1 MRFTQ
6 SLRSAISAARIAT
19 HYDTSRR
26 DIIRKFNANKW
37 KPTDDSSLGFRT
49 TDPRRVVL
57 NVIKVEDE
65 RLGCPCGCATRPVG
79 AKATFAMGHD
89 ATLRGKLI
97 RAHLMGAEIRFV
109 YNGSEEDHE
118 IRTAMQVATAYG
130 WQEYLDAAVLRREG
144 KNREVLQKSVGH
156 ERLVRVGRWEYT
168 GQVAAVYRDPTG
180 SDIHIV
186 EYVDRAG
193 RVRRT
198 RVLAE
203 EEEAA

>member
-1 MRFTQ
+1 MP
-6 SLRSAISAARIAT
+6 
-19 HYDTSRR
+19 
-26 DIIRKFNANKW
+26 KFNANKW

-57 NVIKVEDE
+57 NVLTTPQRV
-65 RLGCPCGCATRPVG
+65 GCPCGCATMPVG
-79 AKATFAMGHD
+79 AKAKFAMGHD

-97 RAHLMGAEIRFV
+97 RAHLMGAEIRIV
-109 YNGSEEDHE
+109 YNGDENDS
-118 IRTAMQVATAYG
+118 ITLSAMALAEQYD
-130 WQEYLDAAVLRREG
+130 WKEYLDAAVLRREG
-144 KNREVLQKSVGH
+144 KNREVLQKSVGN

-180 SDIHIV
+180 SDIHVV

-193 RVRRT
+193 QIRRT

>member
-1 MRFTQ
+1 MP
-6 SLRSAISAARIAT
+6 
-19 HYDTSRR
+19 
-26 DIIRKFNANKW
+26 KFNANKW

-57 NVIKVEDE
+57 NVLTREGAGDRIS
-65 RLGCPCGCATRPVG
+65 RMGCPCGCATMPVG
-79 AKATFAMGHD
+79 AKAKFAMGHD

-97 RAHLMGAEIRFV
+97 RAHLMGAEIKII
-109 YNGSEEDHE
+109 YNGSERDFDVW
-118 IRTAMQVATAYG
+118 TAMKFAEMHG
-130 WQEYLDAAVLRREG
+130 WKEYLDAAVLRREG
-144 KNREVLQKSVGH
+144 KNREVLQKSIGH

-193 RVRRT
+193 QVRRT

-203 EEEAA
+203 EEAAA